1 MNCVMCDRP
10 LLHPARTTQTKNGP
24 LFWGRQCAIKA
35 GLISPKP
42 RMKRHDQAG
51 APDFHDPNQIPLE
64 LIP

>member
-10 LLHPARTTQTKNGP
+10 LLHPAKTTQTKNGP

-35 GLISPKP
+35 GLITPKP
-42 RMKRHDQAG
+42 RLKRHSQATTEEN
-51 APDFHDPNQIPLE
+51 DPNQMPLE

>member
-35 GLISPKP
+35 GLIHPKP
-42 RMKRHDQAG
+42 RVKRLNRADD
-51 APDFHDPNQIPLE
+51 PNPDPNQIPLE